1 MDCMEDAQPVVL
13 PIRDPSE
20 SVLAALARAYASLEA
35 GQLAEAARWAT
46 IAAGLSET
54 EALAETA

>member
-1 MDCMEDAQPVVL
+1 MEDAQPAVL

-20 SVLAALARAYASLEA
+20 SVLAALARAYAALEA
-35 GQLAEAARWAT
+35 GQLAEAARWAA

-54 EALAETA
+54 ESLAETA